1 MTVRNM
7 TCGKSSYSL
16 TLRLLDFSN
25 LAEQYLMLIIGQ
37 LGWHAESVWQV
48 EKHIINYPYDLL
60 SFSASSVES
69 LN

>member
-1 MTVRNM
+1 MP
-7 TCGKSSYSL
+7 
-16 TLRLLDFSN
+16 
-25 LAEQYLMLIIGQ
+25 IIGQ

-48 EKHIINYPYDLL
+48 EKQIINYPYDLL